1 MLEYLGKAAKM
12 NNKGYSLPEL
22 LIGLGLSSLVVAIA
36 LSVYQLS
43 RQSWQTISAI
53 DAIYQ
58 NAQVALR
65 AIRKQAELDGA
76 AYLLA
81 ASDNHVLLSTPYPSM
96 SNPSEGLV
104 LSHWAGVDPFDCQG
118 NSGAS
123 PSALISN
130 SFKRSTNKELTCKDI
145 NASGSSYQALAE
157 GMEDLQTRFAQ
168 VNPVLN
174 TLQWVNTAEVFGPVQ
189 IVAIEVCVRLVST
202 IRLGVTVKGSLAP
215 TVGCNGETISADGKL
230 RRVFRRV
237 MVLRNRLGA
246 YG

>member
-76 AYLLA
+76 AYL
-81 ASDNHVLLSTPYPSM
+81 
-96 SNPSEGLV
+96 
-104 LSHWAGVDPFDCQG
+104 
-118 NSGAS
+118 
-123 PSALISN
+123 
-130 SFKRSTNKELTCKDI
+130 
-145 NASGSSYQALAE
+145 
-157 GMEDLQTRFAQ
+157 
-168 VNPVLN
+168 
-174 TLQWVNTAEVFGPVQ
+174 
-189 IVAIEVCVRLVST
+189 
-202 IRLGVTVKGSLAP
+202 
-215 TVGCNGETISADGKL
+215 
-230 RRVFRRV
+230 
-237 MVLRNRLGA
+237 
-246 YG
+246 